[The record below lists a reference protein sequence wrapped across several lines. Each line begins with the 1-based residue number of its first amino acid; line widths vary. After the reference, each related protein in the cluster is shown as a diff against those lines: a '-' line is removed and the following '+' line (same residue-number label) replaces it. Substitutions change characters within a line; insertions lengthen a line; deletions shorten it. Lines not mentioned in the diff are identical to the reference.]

1 MSLEAQVLMHDPFDQ
16 CIIEAL
22 GPPRERRPM
31 KRPIVGI
38 PAADLGTEHPRQI
51 VHPLVDPALQVP
63 VETDL
68 LPDLLECRGTHGGS
82 KAQKELPLSVLGS
95 SRTEQ
100 IPQKLKVLLW
110 VPLGSIGVPAVNHSG
125 FLGMQGRVAP

>member
-51 VHPLVDPALQVP
+51 VHPLVDPSLQVP
-63 VETDL
+63 VEPDL

-82 KAQKELPLSVLGS
+82 KAQKELAAPVLGGP
-95 SRTEQ
+95 RAEP
-100 IPQKLKVLLW
+100 IPQKLEV
-110 VPLGSIGVPAVNHSG
+110 I
-125 FLGMQGRVAP
+125 